1 MSPNVTS
8 CRTIQPDLV
17 AAATGDASPTA
28 AARVQEH
35 VNVCAPCRR
44 EMDRYRSIDRI
55 VGDIRRTPIVADR
68 AETLRGDLEWRLA
81 ELRRRA
87 VTAAVWSSPLGPI
100 LIARSDEGVVAVEYL
115 ESARGAVASRLLRRH
130 GIEILEDGTETETFY
145 QQLLEYLAGDRTRL
159 AWPLDF
165 RLAGSDFQ
173 REVLKAT
180 AALPYG
186 AVVSYAH
193 LAREIGRPTA
203 TRAVAQALRHNPLPI
218 VVPCHRVVGSSGAL
232 TGYAG
237 NKLGLKE
244 RLLTLEGVPIAHVR
258 REGHIV
264 RDAMYMRAD
273 HDTEYC
279 VPTCGSLAT
288 LPLWRLTLFG
298 SRERAES
305 AGLAPCTSCRPDL
318 HPIVAQLRISD

>member
-28 AARVQEH
+28 MARVQQH
-35 VNVCAPCRR
+35 VAACPPCRR

-55 VGDIRRTPIVADR
+55 VGDIRRTPIVGDR

-81 ELRRRA
+81 GLRRRA
-87 VTAAVWSSPLGPI
+87 VTAAVWSSPLGPL

-130 GIEILEDGTETETFY
+130 GIEIIEDGTETEAFY
-145 QQLLEYLAGDRTRL
+145 QQLLEYLAGERTRL

-165 RLAGSDFQ
+165 RLSGSDFQ

-237 NKLGLKE
+237 NKLSLKE
-244 RLLTLEGVPIAHVR
+244 RLLTLEGVPVAHAR

-264 RDAMYMRAD
+264 RDSMYMRAD

-288 LPLWRLTLFG
+288 LPFWRLTLFG
-298 SRERAES
+298 SRERAEG

-318 HPIVAQLRISD
+318 HPISA